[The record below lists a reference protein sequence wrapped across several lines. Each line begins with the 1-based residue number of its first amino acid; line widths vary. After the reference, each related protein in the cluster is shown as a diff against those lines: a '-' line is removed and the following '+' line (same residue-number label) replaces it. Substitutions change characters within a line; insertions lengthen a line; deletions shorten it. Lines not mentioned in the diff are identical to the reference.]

1 MPTARISLHAQSI
14 LRDLAE
20 KSGKT
25 IQEILD
31 EAIESYRRYK
41 FLVDCNSAFARLKEN
56 PKAWEEEKEE
66 RRLFENTL
74 KDGLKDE

>member
-1 MPTARISLHAQSI
+1 MNRLILLTTIGLFVLSWSLN
-14 LRDLAE
+14 L
-20 KSGKT
+20 
-25 IQEILD
+25 
-31 EAIESYRRYK
+31 
-41 FLVDCNSAFARLKEN
+41 AFARLKEN